1 MKILVLEASDEFC
14 GKPRRLSSHS
24 RVTFKTLSSRPEDR
38 RAFATRNVAP
48 PLPSCALDQFV
59 RPHKTQ
65 THPELS
71 VTALTPATWSGS
83 CKVFV
88 VVVVDD
94 MLMVDKQYFES
105 RSPPSHVT
113 DEVMM
118 A

>member
-48 PLPSCALDQFV
+48 PLPSCALDRFV
-59 RPHKTQ
+59 RPRKTQ
-65 THPELS
+65 AHPELS